1 MRRKIVLLISFFISF
16 SSAVPPERCL
26 LKDAELCHFFCPS
39 YGEVKFEFYWWGG
52 CERDAWYCPNIGKF
66 FSKSEMKRYIS
77 SKGECPTIEEFKS
90 IQNAVRK
97 AEQEKEEKKRKAECD
112 AARKKAEPI
121 VKRLQ
126 IKRDEYVKKYGG
138 SFTDRRDGKT
148 YKTIS
153 IGNCEW
159 MAENLDYGR
168 DESCENGVNDCKT
181 KGRTYNWE
189 DAANACPE
197 GWRLPSKIDFMQLFD
212 IALNSNCDKT
222 RDWCVERENV
232 YKLHPVPS
240 SVDNLL
246 QGRCWLPLPRKYG
259 TDEFG
264 FSASPPETFWSGSII
279 KKASTSMGT
288 VVFELT
294 YDYAELKTNS
304 LNSKNFVRCV
314 KKSKTEEDFQNTYT
328 DERDGHEYKLILID
342 GRTWMAE
349 NLNYD
354 CGSTECFCYENKHY
368 KCKKYGRI
376 YTRKVLQNGNEVC
389 PKGFRLPSVA
399 DFENMI
405 DSYKYEST
413 LLKDYPYGIFK
424 RGDNRY
430 SQFNNYFHVRCL
442 KD

>member
-1 MRRKIVLLISFFISF
+1 MRKKIILLISFFISF

-26 LKDAELCHFFCPS
+26 LKDARSCHFFCPS
-39 YGEVKFEFYWWGG
+39 YGEVKFDFYWWGG
-52 CERDAWYCPNIGKF
+52 CERDAWYCPNIGEF
-66 FSKSEMKRYIS
+66 FSKSGMKTYIS
-77 SKGECPTIEEFKS
+77 PKGECPTIEEFKS

-97 AEQEKEEKKRKAECD
+97 AEEKREAKKQKAQCD
-112 AARKKAEPI
+112 DARKKAESI
-121 VKRLQ
+121 IKNSQ

-138 SFTDRRDGKT
+138 LFTDRRDGRT
-148 YKTIS
+148 YRTIS
-153 IGNCEW
+153 IGKSEW
-159 MAENLDYGR
+159 MAENLDYGQ
-168 DESCENGVNDCKT
+168 EKSCENEINDCKI

-197 GWRLPSKIDFMQLFD
+197 GWRLPGKIDFMQLLN
-212 IALNSNCDKT
+212 IALNSNYGYIGRVKA
-222 RDWCVERENV
+222 
-232 YKLHPVPS
+232 YKLHSVPS
-240 SVDNLL
+240 SVDDLL
-246 QGRCWLPLPRKYG
+246 QGSCWLPQKYG

-264 FSASPPETFWSGSII
+264 FSAYPPETFWSGTI
-279 KKASTSMGT
+279 KKDFSSMGA

-294 YDYAELKTNS
+294 NDYAELKTYS
-304 LNSKNFVRCV
+304 LDSKNFVRCI
-314 KKSKTEEDFQNTYT
+314 KKSKIEEDFQNTYT

-354 CGSTECFCYENKHY
+354 CGSTDCFCYENKHY

-399 DFENMI
+399 DFKNMI
-405 DSYKYEST
+405 DSYEYEST
-413 LLKDYPYGIFK
+413 LLKDYPYEIFK
-424 RGDNRY
+424 RDDDSY
-430 SQFNNYFHVRCL
+430 HSQYKNYFHVRCL